1 MAISDGSSDGCSSEL
16 LGPVLDDAEVARML
30 EETVDV
36 VDDDEV
42 QVEKQRRPFETA
54 EAGREGAEL
63 APGPVLY
70 RFRQRDV
77 GHRQAFDS
85 GLDPGRVIGEADE
98 AERQRQVARHH
109 RMQDVDELG
118 TIGGAPLHADAE
130 IGRAS
135 GRARVCQYGSYSG
148 GAVSLK

>member
-42 QVEKQRRPFETA
+42 QVEQQRRPFETA

-77 GHRQAFDS
+77 GHRQALAS
-85 GLDPGRVIGEADE
+85 G
-98 AERQRQVARHH
+98 H
-109 RMQDVDELG
+109 
-118 TIGGAPLHADAE
+118 
-130 IGRAS
+130 IGRDACRE
-135 GRARVCQYGSYSG
+135 GVCPNGMNMGVEVLIKTKQT
-148 GAVSLK
+148 